1 MKIVKASKIDDI
13 RKARDEWEADYNSK
27 QAKYEEQRSNY
38 KEASAAVQNRL
49 KEKIEKDLSK
59 YDALLF
65 DIYVNHYDKHLE
77 AAIKCGESK
86 MFDDNVALAWDYRV
100 EYKFGGS
107 TFTKETGSWSGL
119 KATTDAQIKWLEQS
133 IEAIKYLN
141 SLDWET
147 LLNPEDIPDYDDYV
161 TEQRPSR
168 RSRPDFESQEFN
180 VQLESF
186 VGKDILVKGTA
197 SPNGYIREGVDGWYK
212 IYRETPKFYKV
223 GFVPDSWINDTNSII
238 WQGYTSEAIYRIK
251 SYLNLQYN
259 LRKDRAKEFISS
271 PIETLEVP
279 DDLK

>member
-38 KEASAAVQNRL
+38 KEASEAVQNRL

-65 DIYVNHYDKHLE
+65 DIYVNHHYDNHLE
-77 AAIKCGESK
+77 AVIKCGENK
-86 MFDDNVALAWDYRV
+86 MFDDNVALAWNYRV

-107 TFTKETGSWSGL
+107 SFTKETGSWSGL
-119 KATTDAQIKWLEQS
+119 KATTDAQITWLEQS

-147 LLNPEDIPDYDDYV
+147 LLNPADIPNYDDYV
-161 TEQRPSR
+161 TDRAPSR
-168 RSRPDFESQEFN
+168 KSRPDFESQEFN
-180 VQLESF
+180 AQLEDV

-197 SPNGYIREGVDGWYK
+197 SPNGYIQEGLDGWYK

-223 GFVPDSWINDTNSII
+223 GFVPDSWINDINSIDN
-238 WQGYTSEAIYRIK
+238 IYWINRIK
-251 SYLNLQYN
+251 SYLNSQYN

-271 PIETLEVP
+271 PIETLELP

>member
-1 MKIVKASKIDDI
+1 MRIVKASKLDDI
-13 RKARDEWEADYNSK
+13 RKARDEWDADYNNK
-27 QAKYEEQRSNY
+27 QAKYDEQRSKY
-38 KEASAAVQNRL
+38 EEAISAVQNRL
-49 KEKIEKDLSK
+49 KEEIEKGLSK
-59 YDALLF
+59 YDALVF
-65 DIYVNHYDKHLE
+65 DVYVNRHYDKHLE
-77 AAIKCGESK
+77 AVIKCGESK

-100 EYKFGGS
+100 EYRFGGS
-107 TFTKETGSWSGL
+107 QFTKETGSWSGL

-161 TEQRPSR
+161 TEEKPSR

-180 VQLESF
+180 AQLESF

-197 SPNGYIREGVDGWYK
+197 SPNGYIQEGVDGWYK

-223 GFVPDSWINDTNSII
+223 GFVPDSWIHDPDSIMHDNI
-238 WQGYTSEAIYRIK
+238 EQIK
-251 SYLNLQYN
+251 SYLNSQYN
-259 LRKDRAKEFISS
+259 LRKDRTKEFISS
-271 PIETLEVP
+271 PIETLELP

>member
-38 KEASAAVQNRL
+38 KAASEAVKNRL

-65 DIYVNHYDKHLE
+65 DIYVNHHYDNHLE
-77 AAIKCGESK
+77 VVIECGENK
-86 MFDDNVALAWDYRV
+86 MFDDNVALAWSYRV

-119 KATTDAQIKWLEQS
+119 KATTDVQIKWLEQ
-133 IEAIKYLN
+133 

-147 LLNPEDIPDYDDYV
+147 LLNPEDIPDYDDYI
-161 TEQRPSR
+161 TDPAPSR

-180 VQLESF
+180 AQLEDL

-197 SPNGYIREGVDGWYK
+197 SPNGYIQEGVDGWYK

-223 GFVPDSWINDTNSII
+223 GFVPDGWINDTNSII

-251 SYLNLQYN
+251 SYLNSQYN
-259 LRKDRAKEFISS
+259 LRKNRVKEFISS
-271 PIETLEVP
+271 PIETMELP